1 VITSIRGIL
10 QSVSSDHLV
19 IEVGGVGLQV
29 SVPHSVLD
37 RVPETGEAIFLHT
50 HLAVRADALQ
60 LFGFSTG
67 EEREFFFHLL
77 QVSGVG
83 PRIALAV
90 LSVLSPDALRSAVVN
105 DQPEVLQEV
114 PGIGRKTAEKIIFYL
129 KDRLAPSAGEA
140 IRLSEHDNEVLGV
153 LTTLG
158 YNLVEAQEAIRAIP
172 REAPEDVEQRV
183 KLALQ
188 YFAPP

>member
-1 VITSIRGIL
+1 VA
-10 QSVSSDHLV
+10 
-19 IEVGGVGLQV
+19 
-29 SVPHSVLD
+29 VPFSVLD
-37 RVPETGEAIFLHT
+37 RAPGAGEAIFLHT
-50 HLAVRADALQ
+50 HLAVREDSLQ

-83 PRIALAV
+83 PRLALAI

-105 DQPEVLQEV
+105 NQPEILSEV
-114 PGIGRKTAEKIIFYL
+114 PGIGKKTSEKIIFYL
-129 KDRLAPSAGEA
+129 KDRLAPTAGEA
-140 IRLSEHDNEVLGV
+140 IRLSEHDSEVLGV
-153 LTTLG
+153 LTALG
-158 YNLVEAQEAIRAIP
+158 YNLVEAQQAIRAIP